1 MNNKT
6 QPILSCAGR
15 ESVSIDAELLN
26 QLLLS
31 FTPTLIGI
39 RAKAGNLIKEL
50 EYLRDQDGNV
60 DTFKSIIYRE
70 FLQLQLMEAAFLAR
84 TAPEEAEDLP
94 DNAL

>member
-1 MNNKT
+1 MNKT

-15 ESVSIDAELLN
+15 ETVAIDTELLN

-84 TAPEEAEDLP
+84 TAPEEAESLSDA
-94 DNAL
+94 AL

>member
-1 MNNKT
+1 MNKP

-84 TAPEEAEDLP
+84 TAPGEAEALP
-94 DNAL
+94 DNAH